1 MNGMKNELS
10 SVNWQ
15 LEFKD
20 RNVEQCWE
28 IFKTRLIDCSEKY
41 IPTRTVKG
49 EKRQKW
55 ITREIIKLVRKKKDC
70 GVNIDCMVRVKPE
83 QITKVLR
90 KNSKQKSER

>member
-70 GVNIDCMVRVKPE
+70 GVVENYRIRYTLLQCFLIQENAVIQRRV
-83 QITKVLR
+83 L
-90 KNSKQKSER
+90 